1 MSFRMR
7 KFTFNFISR
16 VSDRTK
22 KITVK
27 KLMSDADVESLTGT
41 DIKNIFWDHAIEN
54 EINVKNYMMTG
65 YTVSLHE

>member
-1 MSFRMR
+1 MSFRII

-22 KITVK
+22 KITIK
-27 KLMSDADVESLTGT
+27 KLMSDADVESLTVI

-65 YTVSLHE
+65 YTVTLHG